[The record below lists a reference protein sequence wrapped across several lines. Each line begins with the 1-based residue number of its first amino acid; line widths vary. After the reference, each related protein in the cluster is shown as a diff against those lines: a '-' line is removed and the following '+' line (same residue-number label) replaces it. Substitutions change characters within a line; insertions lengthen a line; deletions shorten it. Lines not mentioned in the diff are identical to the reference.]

1 MFGSGDRRNATTFA
15 EILHL
20 LVILFLA
27 AVALAIVRQLW
38 A

>member
-20 LVILFLA
+20 LVILFLVG
-27 AVALAIVRQLW
+27 VAYTILRQ
-38 A
+38 